1 MWEHQELLVG
11 GRHRVRTLSPAGH
24 FQSTTC
30 PMERSLPQG
39 TNQDLAGNCMEVF
52 PDEWLLPRTERT

>member
-11 GRHRVRTLSPAGH
+11 MSPCQNSLSQAGH

-30 PMERSLPQG
+30 PMERSLSQG

-52 PDEWLLPRTERT
+52 PGEWLLTRTERT